1 MEDIYEYPLKQHLG
15 EQVVPV
21 VVDGDSVNRGQLVAF
36 QRENTLGANLYSS
49 VKGVVTKV
57 TEQSIFI
64 KAVGE
69 QTADYEPLKGSEPL
83 DWAEPDFQP
92 TQNFPN
98 RLNTAAQ

>member
-69 QTADYEPLKGSEPL
+69 RAVRADPGSRTGWTGRSRISNLRKTFQTV
-83 DWAEPDFQP
+83 
-92 TQNFPN
+92 
-98 RLNTAAQ
+98 

>member
-57 TEQSIFI
+57 TES
-64 KAVGE
+64 KAFS
-69 QTADYEPLKGSEPL
+69 LKLSESR
-83 DWAEPDFQP
+83 QR
-92 TQNFPN
+92 TTS
-98 RLNTAAQ
+98 R

>member
-64 KAVGE
+64 KAVGAVRTDPGSGTGWTGRSRISNLRKTF
-69 QTADYEPLKGSEPL
+69 QTV
-83 DWAEPDFQP
+83 
-92 TQNFPN
+92 
-98 RLNTAAQ
+98 

>member
-15 EQVVPV
+15 ERVVPV

-83 DWAEPDFQP
+83 ELI
-92 TQNFPN
+92 
-98 RLNTAAQ
+98 R